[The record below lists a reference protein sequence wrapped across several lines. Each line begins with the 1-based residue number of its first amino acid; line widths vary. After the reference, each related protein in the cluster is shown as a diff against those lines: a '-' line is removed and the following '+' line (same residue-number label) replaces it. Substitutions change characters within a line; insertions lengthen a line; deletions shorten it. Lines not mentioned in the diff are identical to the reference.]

1 MSAIFEI
8 IVGMVMLVNFV
19 FMVLFM
25 VARHAIIANYQEHH
39 KTMSMHQVRRSQ
51 RFKSKSEIRK
61 NSRMRWIRRVQIGSV
76 VLGLSGLLMSRW
88 LFSQTTIIPVVK
100 FGSVLAILIGG
111 WVEIITAWKL
121 NRFIIDI
128 GMAKADQDAKLGKL
142 LVREWRYFKGLAI
155 SLCVAVTCMAG
166 LVLTFS
172 APVKERAGYMALNT
186 EVQRVQRIK
195 SVQQK
200 TTTREKMAM
209 FTMYLKAITG
219 SDLDMYDTTYNYHVI
234 PDGKATWYVLTG
246 KSMNTGYEFFY
257 LVKVDAHQNVQMYYF
272 PDKRGDKTALHG
284 LVPKYET
291 YEQTQIKLGSLI
303 GAYMSL
309 SDFSTYVQPM
319 HAGANWQL
327 TSKK

>member
-1 MSAIFEI
+1 VSAIFEI
-8 IVGMVMLVNFV
+8 IVGVVMLVNFV

-51 RFKSKSEIRK
+51 RFMRKSELKK
-61 NSRMRWIRRVQIGSV
+61 NPRMRWIRRVQIGGA
-76 VLGLSGLLMSRW
+76 VLGIGGLLMAQQ
-88 LFSQTTIIPVVK
+88 LFLQSTSVSAIK
-100 FGSVLAILIGG
+100 FGSALAIFIGG
-111 WVEIITAWKL
+111 WVETITALKI
-121 NRFIIDI
+121 NRFIIDL
-128 GMAKADQDAKLGKL
+128 GLANAGQNSTLAKLL
-142 LVREWRYFKGLAI
+142 AREWRYFKGSAI
-155 SLCVAVTCMAG
+155 AALVLFTCTAG
-166 LVLTFS
+166 VVLTFS

-195 SVQQK
+195 PVQQK

-219 SDLDMYDTTYNYHVI
+219 SGLDTYDTTYNYHVI
-234 PDGKATWYVLTG
+234 PDGKLTWYVLTG
-246 KSMNTGYEFFY
+246 KSMNAGYEFFY
-257 LVKVDAHQNVQMYYF
+257 LVKVDAHQNIQMYYF

-284 LVPKYET
+284 LVPNYET
-291 YEQTQIKLGSLI
+291 YEQTQIKLSRLI

-327 TSKK
+327 TNKK